1 MSSKINV
8 VLYRPQDPR
17 NAGNIARSCVGF
29 NATLH
34 LIHPFG
40 FFITDER
47 FKRAGLDYWDHLN
60 LKQYADFDDFIKQN
74 QIDENLFLFTK
85 KANNYL
91 SNIDFKEYLDHDQRI
106 YLVFGQETNGLP
118 DQLLNK
124 YQDNLVKIPM
134 HNAIRSFNLA
144 NSVICALYELSRQN
158 QFKNVK

>member
-1 MSSKINV
+1 MLFYTNHKTQETLATSQEV
-8 VLYRPQDPR
+8 VLVLMRLY
-17 NAGNIARSCVGF
+17 IWSI
-29 NATLH
+29 H
-34 LIHPFG
+34 LD

-74 QIDENLFLFTK
+74 QIDDNLFLFTK

-118 DQLLNK
+118 EQLLNK
-124 YQDNLVKIPM
+124 YQNNLVKIPM